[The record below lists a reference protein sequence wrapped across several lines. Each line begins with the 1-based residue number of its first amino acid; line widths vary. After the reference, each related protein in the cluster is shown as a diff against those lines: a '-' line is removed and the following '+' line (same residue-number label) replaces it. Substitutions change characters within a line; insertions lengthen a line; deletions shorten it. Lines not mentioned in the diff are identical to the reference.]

1 MQRSPNYSRRR
12 LSADER
18 FDLGYVVSAN
28 GCWVWQGV
36 LHPHGYGSITVNRRT
51 IRAHRFAYERLVGPI
66 PAGMVVCHRCDNRAC
81 VNPEH
86 LWLGT
91 NDENMA
97 DMAQKRRA
105 AFGRRQHLAKLDE
118 DKVRQIRAI
127 GSSMKQRDLAKQF
140 GVSQRAVVMILH
152 NITWRHVS

>member
-1 MQRSPNYSRRR
+1 
-12 LSADER
+12 
-18 FDLGYVVSAN
+18 
-28 GCWVWQGV
+28 
-36 LHPHGYGSITVNRRT
+36 
-51 IRAHRFAYERLVGPI
+51 
-66 PAGMVVCHRCDNRAC
+66 MVVCHRCDNRAC